1 MNAMGGISRRTLL
14 QMGGLMGMGALA
26 TTALAAC
33 APQKSADGAGALADT
48 AGASVQDGPFAVPE
62 SMLQPE
68 PITEFA
74 ETHDYD
80 VVVVGAG
87 LAGLSAVHTAL
98 EGGARVACVQNTAEM
113 STSGNMGGAIDLTT
127 TSPAAVQACL
137 SFLMEK
143 SDYRSDRRLLNVWAQ
158 NSQEALAWWAEAA
171 AAEGVE
177 SVPYESALHVHGY
190 DVNLVANTY
199 FHVKGSNNTAA
210 TAIKDGLAKQ
220 GAEFFF
226 AMPAVQLRM
235 EDGAVMGVI
244 CENESGEAVCFNA
257 SKGVILCTGDYSGN
271 TPMREYLCPT

>member
-1 MNAMGGISRRTLL
+1 
-14 QMGGLMGMGALA
+14 MGMGALA
-26 TTALAAC
+26 TTALTAC

-137 SFLMEK
+137 SFLM
-143 SDYRSDRRLLNVWAQ
+143 A
-158 NSQEALAWWAEAA
+158 
-171 AAEGVE
+171 
-177 SVPYESALHVHGY
+177 
-190 DVNLVANTY
+190 
-199 FHVKGSNNTAA
+199 
-210 TAIKDGLAKQ
+210 
-220 GAEFFF
+220 
-226 AMPAVQLRM
+226 
-235 EDGAVMGVI
+235 
-244 CENESGEAVCFNA
+244 
-257 SKGVILCTGDYSGN
+257 
-271 TPMREYLCPT
+271 